1 MGKLSLRSC
10 AVIAGTF
17 LALATSF
24 AVASAHYVFTAG
36 KYRVAIGWQNE
47 PAFGTDT
54 FVGEQ
59 NAIQVFV
66 DIASEDNPKGT
77 PVSTLNQD
85 CTHPDFQVTVTVGTT
100 TSSPFCPAPVYD
112 PDTGNGR
119 LDEYDY
125 ALIPTV
131 VGAYTFRIFGS
142 IDGTPINTTVTSGP
156 TTFDSIA
163 RLELRRVSRRS
174 ACGCSYFDKGRCGES
189 ARGKCARERA
199 IGRYDGIGRQVQRL
213 DGNHSRDRCHCAGD
227 AAQRFQRC
235 DRVAPQEYVS
245 ACAPGR
251 HSQSD
256 SRWRPG

>member
-1 MGKLSLRSC
+1 VSFGSPSIVHELRRFQVAKISLRVS
-10 AVIAGTF
+10 AVVAG
-17 LALATSF
+17 LLIALATSV

-36 KYRVAIGWQNE
+36 KYRIAIGWQNE

-66 DIASEDNPKGT
+66 DIASADDPKGT

-85 CTHPDFQVTVTVGTT
+85 CSHPDFQVTVTVGST
-100 TSSPFCPAPVYD
+100 TSSPFCPAPAYD

-131 VGAYTFRIFGS
+131 VGTYTFHIFGTINGTS
-142 IDGTPINTTVTSGP
+142 IDQTVTSGP

-163 RLELRRVSRRS
+163 DASSVEFPVAVPATAALSTKVDAVNQRASSALATAQSAATSASGAKTSASSANTLAIIAIVVAVLLSALNLAIGLRRRS
-174 ACGCSYFDKGRCGES
+174 T
-189 ARGKCARERA
+189 
-199 IGRYDGIGRQVQRL
+199 
-213 DGNHSRDRCHCAGD
+213 
-227 AAQRFQRC
+227 
-235 DRVAPQEYVS
+235 
-245 ACAPGR
+245 
-251 HSQSD
+251 
-256 SRWRPG
+256 

>member
-1 MGKLSLRSC
+1 VAKTNLRVF
-10 AVIAGTF
+10 AAMAGM
-17 LALATSF
+17 LIALATSL

-36 KYRVAIGWQNE
+36 KYRIAIGWQNE

-66 DIASEDNPKGT
+66 DIASADNPKGT

-100 TSSPFCPAPVYD
+100 TSSPFCPAPAYD

-131 VGAYTFRIFGS
+131 VGNYTFHIFGS
-142 IDGTPINTTVTSGP
+142 INGTPIDQSVTSGP

-163 RLELRRVSRRS
+163 DASSVEFPVAVPATAALSTKVDAVNQRAASALASAQSATTTASGAKTSASSATTLAIIAIVVAVLLSGLNLAIGLRRRS
-174 ACGCSYFDKGRCGES
+174 T
-189 ARGKCARERA
+189 
-199 IGRYDGIGRQVQRL
+199 
-213 DGNHSRDRCHCAGD
+213 
-227 AAQRFQRC
+227 
-235 DRVAPQEYVS
+235 
-245 ACAPGR
+245 
-251 HSQSD
+251 
-256 SRWRPG
+256 

>member
-1 MGKLSLRSC
+1 MGKLILRAC
-10 AVIAGTF
+10 AVVAGTL
-17 LALATSF
+17 LALGTSF
-24 AVASAHYVFTAG
+24 AVTSAHYVFTAG
-36 KYRVAIGWQNE
+36 KYRIAIGWQNE

-100 TSSPFCPAPVYD
+100 TSSPYCPAPAYD

-142 IDGTPINTTVTSGP
+142 INGTSINTTVTSGP

-163 RLELRRVSRRS
+163 DSSSVEFPVAVPAVAAISTKVDAVNQRAESALGSAQSAATTASDAKSSASTATILAIVAIVLAMLLSGFNIAIGLRRRS
-174 ACGCSYFDKGRCGES
+174 T
-189 ARGKCARERA
+189 
-199 IGRYDGIGRQVQRL
+199 
-213 DGNHSRDRCHCAGD
+213 
-227 AAQRFQRC
+227 
-235 DRVAPQEYVS
+235 
-245 ACAPGR
+245 
-251 HSQSD
+251 
-256 SRWRPG
+256 